1 MHNFPMTPKT
11 LQPNAHLNTNR
22 LFNASANQIISL
34 AHNLTR
40 LPNMFARAP
49 PSPIQHNGNQYL
61 GTQTKHTLTLIV
73 LNSKQLQ
80 FYCVQLT

>member
-1 MHNFPMTPKT
+1 MTPKT

-49 PSPIQHNGNQYL
+49 PSPIQHNGVPIPRYSNK
-61 GTQTKHTLTLIV
+61 THTYPHC
-73 LNSKQLQ
+73 SQ
-80 FYCVQLT
+80 F